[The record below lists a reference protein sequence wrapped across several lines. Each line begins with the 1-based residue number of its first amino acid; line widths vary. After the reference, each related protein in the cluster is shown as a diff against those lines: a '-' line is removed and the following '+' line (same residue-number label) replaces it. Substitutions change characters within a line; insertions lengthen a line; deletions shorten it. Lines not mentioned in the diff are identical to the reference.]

1 VAVETVPAPAPPAPA
16 HNSRVADIAIH
27 AVNLKKVYRLYA
39 KPAYRFL
46 DMFGLL
52 GNRPGAFTEHAAL
65 DGITLEIRRG
75 EKVAIIGRNGAGK
88 STFLKLVTNV
98 IQPTAG
104 SLEVKGDVHALLQIG
119 TGFHPDFTG
128 RQNVQAYLA
137 QLGVTGAEADRRCA
151 EAVAFAELEEYIDQP
166 VKTYSTGMAM
176 RLMFSASTA
185 ISPDLLVLDE
195 VLGVGDAYFAQ
206 KSYDR
211 MRDLCERHDATLLL
225 VTHDVYTAVRMC
237 ERVIWF
243 DRGRVLL
250 DGNGAEVVKAYENSI
265 RLQEEYRLRLKK
277 QQRLQELR
285 QTAPAGS
292 ERVEHV
298 LLELSSTDGRPQPGV
313 LYFGDVALVVAGE
326 RVAAWPLDAGA
337 FDAGRGT
344 HLEREGSSWG
354 EMTVWRGRACWPM
367 LNYGTSFHKVAGVFA
382 VPAGRIDA
390 DAGLLACSIEYA
402 SPEPCDVTV
411 RLFVRGREWSLGRI
425 IGGGGEWATYGAPIS
440 DRPDG
445 PTARPLG
452 VSGAHGTGAVTVT
465 GARFVAD
472 DGRELHVLEHG
483 RPARLEIDYAIF
495 QPDLHERCQ
504 VVLALH
510 KDGIEDVCRYITRDL
525 CFDARHKPRGTISLT
540 IPRLTLTNGSYAVT
554 IMIARE
560 GYYDTDQTVFYSI
573 NPSVYCCVSRLFDV
587 SVVGL
592 GLIGT
597 GTRHVLDGVWSL
609 E

>member
-1 VAVETVPAPAPPAPA
+1 VAVETVPLAPQPSKAPD
-16 HNSRVADIAIH
+16 RGVADVAIR
-27 AVNLKKVYRLYA
+27 ATNLKKIYRLYA
-39 KPAYRFL
+39 KPAYRFM

-137 QLGVTGAEADRRCA
+137 QLGVTGAEAERRCA

-166 VKTYSTGMAM
+166 VKAYSTGMAM

-206 KSYDR
+206 KSHDR
-211 MRDLCERHDATLLL
+211 MRELCERNGATLLL
-225 VTHDVYTAVRMC
+225 VTHDVYSAVRMC
-237 ERVIWF
+237 ERVVWF

-250 DGNGAEVVKAYENSI
+250 DGNGAEVVKAYEDSV
-265 RLQEEYRLRLKK
+265 RRQEEHRLRLKK
-277 QQRLQELR
+277 QQRLRELR
-285 QTAPAGS
+285 QMPAAAAAGD
-292 ERVEHV
+292 RVDHI
-298 LLELSSTDGRPQPGV
+298 LLEISSPDGRPQPGV
-313 LYFGDVALVVAGE
+313 LYLSDVALLVAGE

-337 FDAGRGT
+337 FDPERGT
-344 HLEREGSSWG
+344 HLEREGANWG
-354 EMTVWRGRACWPM
+354 EMAFWRGRGCRPM
-367 LNYGTSFHKVAGVFA
+367 LNYGSPFHKVAGVFA
-382 VPAGRIDA
+382 VPAGQIDVA
-390 DAGLLACSIEYA
+390 PLACSIEYA

-411 RLFVRGREWSLGRI
+411 RLFVRDRELSLGRI
-425 IGGGGEWATYGAPIS
+425 VGAGGEWTTYRASASDQANATAPRS
-440 DRPDG
+440 
-445 PTARPLG
+445 LN
-452 VSGAHGTGAVTVT
+452 VSGVHGTGAVAVT
-465 GARFVAD
+465 GARFVSD
-472 DGRELHVLEHG
+472 DGRELHILEHG

-495 QPDLHERCQ
+495 QPHLQERCQ

-525 CFDARHKPRGTISLT
+525 VFDARQKPRGTIRLT

-554 IMIARE
+554 VMIARE
-560 GYYDTDQTVFYSI
+560 GYYDGDQTVFYSI
-573 NPSVYCCVSRLFDV
+573 NPSVYCCVSRLFEV
-587 SVVGL
+587 TVVGL